1 MSTTEATLAPEARA
15 PQSARTAQNGTS
27 HHGSSHNGT
36 SHNGSSQH
44 AAAQTRTERRWV
56 DVCAY
61 ADIIPERGVCAMVG
75 GTQVAV
81 FRTFDGDLYA
91 LSNLDPFSGAHVLS
105 RGILGTRDGVP
116 TVASPMYKQ
125 VFDLRTGVCLDDP
138 RVALPAYGVRR
149 AGGRVEV
156 AVPDEHRR

>member
-15 PQSARTAQNGTS
+15 PQSVRPDL
-27 HHGSSHNGT
+27 
-36 SHNGSSQH
+36 
-44 AAAQTRTERRWV
+44 RWS

-61 ADIIPERGVCAMVG
+61 TDLIPERGVCAMIG
-75 GTQVAV
+75 GTQVAL

-138 RVALPAYGVRR
+138 RVALPAFGVRR